1 MGVINPPSVATATA
15 TSTSGS
21 VTATPRASSHL
32 AFTLGDARRALAAAY
47 KTQSFTDARRSRAL
61 SAARSPATDANETSA
76 VTNSC
81 GVRVL
86 DSSSLDAMTLRIEVT
101 GVSSQFSESSS
112 SVDVVGGG
120 GGLVVVEGFSV
131 AAAAADGEGAGAAHS
146 PIAARTSPLTSIPR
160 GPDGVIV
167 LGSMPDSARSLRT
180 DGHIRPPVSTAA
192 DDDGDD
198 EDDAFPGAG
207 AAVEPAAA
215 AAGGG
220 T

>member
-1 MGVINPPSVATATA
+1 M
-15 TSTSGS
+15 
-21 VTATPRASSHL
+21 SS
-32 AFTLGDARRALAAAY
+32 
-47 KTQSFTDARRSRAL
+47 
-61 SAARSPATDANETSA
+61 ARSPVTDANETSA

-86 DSSSLDAMTLRIEVT
+86 DSSNLDAMTLRIEVT

-120 GGLVVVEGFSV
+120 GGGLVVVEGFSA

-192 DDDGDD
+192 DADGDD

-215 AAGGG
+215 AAGG

>member
-21 VTATPRASSHL
+21 VTAAARASSHL

-47 KTQSFTDARRSRAL
+47 KTQSFTEARTSLAL
-61 SAARSPATDANETSA
+61 SAARSRATDANETSA

-81 GVRVL
+81 GVFVL

-101 GVSSQFSESSS
+101 GRSSQFSESSS
-112 SVDVVGGG
+112 GVGGWRDAVG
-120 GGLVVVEGFSV
+120 DVEGFAFVVEGFS
-131 AAAAADGEGAGAAHS
+131 AAAADGEGTGAAHS
-146 PIAARTSPLTSIPR
+146 PMAARTSPLTSIPR
-160 GPDGVIV
+160 GPVGVIV

-180 DGHIRPPVSTAA
+180 DGHIRPPVST
-192 DDDGDD
+192 DGEAD

-207 AAVEPAAA
+207 AGVEPAAA
-215 AAGGG
+215 AAGA